1 MDTKSEIK
9 NIFKKYRVS
18 IENISD
24 DKNLQLLMQ
33 EIENHIPTEKLDAYL
48 SVQNI
53 VYAIEHFQISQ
64 YNLVKKDQDISRRTE
79 GMKNRRD
86 KMKKRWRL

>member
-24 DKNLQLLMQ
+24 DKDLQLLMQ
-33 EIENHIPTEKLDAYL
+33 EIENHIPTEKPDAYL

-64 YNLVKKDQDISRRTE
+64 YNLVKKDQDISRRTD
-79 GMKNRRD
+79 NAI
-86 KMKKRWRL
+86 

>member
-24 DKNLQLLMQ
+24 DKDLQLLMQ
-33 EIENHIPTEKLDAYL
+33 EIENHIPTEKPDAYL

-53 VYAIEHFQISQ
+53 V
-64 YNLVKKDQDISRRTE
+64 
-79 GMKNRRD
+79 
-86 KMKKRWRL
+86 

>member
-24 DKNLQLLMQ
+24 DKDLQLLMQ
-33 EIENHIPTEKLDAYL
+33 EIENHIPTEKPDAYL

-64 YNLVKKDQDISRRTE
+64 YNLVKKD
-79 GMKNRRD
+79 
-86 KMKKRWRL
+86 

>member
-1 MDTKSEIK
+1 MYIRKVKNGYKSEIK

-24 DKNLQLLMQ
+24 DKDLQLLMQ
-33 EIENHIPTEKLDAYL
+33 EIENHIPTEKPDAYL

-64 YNLVKKDQDISRRTE
+64 YNLVKKIRIYQE
-79 GMKNRRD
+79 EQKA
-86 KMKKRWRL
+86 